1 MLFVLNKN
9 PQYADFYFGNF
20 MIEYKGYGKK

>member
-1 MLFVLNKN
+1 MLLVLNKN

-20 MIEYKGYGKK
+20 MIEYKGYGKR